1 MLRERRRG
9 HQPAA
14 LGASWNPLTAR
25 LRRLVDDVHDGNLL
39 EASAHAGLP
48 YAVLRD
54 IHAGRT
60 RRLCQGTVER
70 LSDAYG
76 LPVEWFGGTAA
87 ADDGT
92 VPVAGWAGFLP
103 EQCDPAGLSGCRF
116 TIPTSAWSLIR
127 VLVQLEIRLRDLPA
141 EPSRPII
148 GAATDPR
155 DIRRRL
161 SAFILQPLMAAGSI
175 NPSDLRSG
183 RRSERWAGMLT
194 DLGRFWEQALITLL
208 PELPPGTSGEPL
220 GEVA

>member
-9 HQPAA
+9 PQPST
-14 LGASWNPLTAR
+14 LGASHPITAR

-54 IHAGRT
+54 IHAGRS
-60 RRLCQGTVER
+60 RRAGHGTVQR
-70 LSDAYG
+70 LADAYG
-76 LPVEWFGGTAA
+76 LPVEWFGGTGET
-87 ADDGT
+87 DDGT

-103 EQCDPAGLSGCRF
+103 EGGDGLAGCRF
-116 TIPTSAWSLIR
+116 TIPTTAWPLIR

-141 EPSRPII
+141 NPARPII

-155 DIRRRL
+155 EIRRRL
-161 SAFILQPLMAAGSI
+161 SAFILQPLMAAGAL
-175 NPSDLRSG
+175 NAAELRSG
-183 RRSERWAGMLT
+183 RQSERWAAMLA
-194 DLGRFWEQALITLL
+194 DLGRFWERALVALL
-208 PELPPGTSGEPL
+208 PAMPGPSEGRL

>member
-9 HQPAA
+9 PPPA
-14 LGASWNPLTAR
+14 LGAAHPITAR
-25 LRRLVDDVHDGNLL
+25 LRRLVDDVHDGDLL

-60 RRLCQGTVER
+60 RRLGPGTMQR
-70 LSDAYG
+70 LADVYG
-76 LPVEWFGGTAA
+76 LPVAWFGGTDE

-103 EQCDPAGLSGCRF
+103 DQCDPAGFSGCRF
-116 TIPTSAWSLIR
+116 IIPTSAWPLIK

-141 EPSRPII
+141 EPARPII
-148 GAATDPR
+148 GAATCPR
-155 DIRRRL
+155 EIRRRL

-175 NPSDLRSG
+175 SAAGLRSE
-183 RRSERWAGMLT
+183 RQSERWAAMLA
-194 DLGRFWEQALITLL
+194 DLGRFWERALITLL
-208 PELPPGTSGEPL
+208 PATAAVPGARL

>member
-9 HQPAA
+9 HQPST
-14 LGASWNPLTAR
+14 LGASHTITAR

-54 IHAGRT
+54 IHAGRS
-60 RRLCQGTVER
+60 RRAGHGTVQR
-70 LSDAYG
+70 LAEAYG
-76 LPVEWFGGTAA
+76 LPVEWFGGTGET
-87 ADDGT
+87 DDGT

-103 EQCDPAGLSGCRF
+103 DSGDGFAGGRF
-116 TIPTSAWSLIR
+116 TIPTTAWPLIR

-141 EPSRPII
+141 TPARPII

-155 DIRRRL
+155 EIRRRL
-161 SAFILQPLMAAGSI
+161 SAFILQPLMAAGALDAAS
-175 NPSDLRSG
+175 LKSG
-183 RRSERWAGMLT
+183 RQSERWAAMLA
-194 DLGRFWEQALITLL
+194 DLGRFWERALVALL
-208 PELPPGTSGEPL
+208 PAMPTPPEGRL

>member
-9 HQPAA
+9 PQPST
-14 LGASWNPLTAR
+14 LGASYPITAR

-54 IHAGRT
+54 IHAGRS
-60 RRLCQGTVER
+60 RQPGQGTVQR
-70 LSDAYG
+70 LADAYG
-76 LPVEWFGGTAA
+76 LPVEWFGGLGET
-87 ADDGT
+87 DDGT

-103 EQCDPAGLSGCRF
+103 ETGASTFSGCRF
-116 TIPTSAWSLIR
+116 TIPTTAWPLIR

-141 EPSRPII
+141 GPGRPII

-155 DIRRRL
+155 EIRRRL
-161 SAFILQPLMAAGSI
+161 SAFILQPLMAAGAI
-175 NPSDLRSG
+175 NPAELRSG
-183 RRSERWAGMLT
+183 PQSDRWAAMLA
-194 DLGRFWEQALITLL
+194 DLGRFWERALVALL
-208 PELPPGTSGEPL
+208 PAVPGVGDGRL